1 MQDAHDDS
9 RQSGIRRPQLK
20 ASSVAAV
27 LATAAEV
34 ANLHCREQ
42 QWKTLREGTPL
53 MDDAG
58 DTMAVTDSREP
69 IPDVVDA
76 EQPTEQESFGRWL
89 EDFDRLS
96 IPEGIGRSLAAWAHD
111 GYQQLPHE
119 VGWQIRRAI
128 LYLFYLFLVPL
139 SNKGFSATPSVDELA
154 QEAFRKA
161 QASTGQPEEAGPAEP
176 EGPSAR
182 VDAPDS
188 SNQGPISVDTEREAR
203 AESSSSSPELN
214 QQFSDEQARHFL
226 THLEGSVKAATHA
239 AEKDAEIMRGREQTL
254 FRVFLAA
261 AVVTFVFAAAG
272 IALIFTGSLA
282 VGIVSAAIAIFPG
295 SGTAILRGMRKQ
307 QQAAR
312 TAKSAAADEDRHVW
326 QAVQAAMM
334 IPDPQQR
341 NVAMV
346 QLAERFASRI

>member
-1 MQDAHDDS
+1 
-9 RQSGIRRPQLK
+9 
-20 ASSVAAV
+20 
-27 LATAAEV
+27 
-34 ANLHCREQ
+34 
-42 QWKTLREGTPL
+42 

-58 DTMAVTDSREP
+58 DIMAVTDSREP
-69 IPDVVDA
+69 VPDVVDA
-76 EQPTEQESFGRWL
+76 EQPREQESFRRWL

-96 IPEGIGRSLAAWAHD
+96 IPEGIGRSLATWAHE
-111 GYQQLPHE
+111 GYQDLPHG

-154 QEAFRKA
+154 QEAFRRA

-176 EGPSAR
+176 RRPSAS

-188 SNQGPISVDTEREAR
+188 SNQGPIFLDTEREAAR
-203 AESSSSSPELN
+203 AESSSSSPGLN

-226 THLEGSVKAATHA
+226 THLEDSVKAATHA

-254 FRVFLAA
+254 FRMFLAA

-282 VGIVSAAIAIFPG
+282 VGIVSAGIAIFPG
-295 SGTAILRGMRKQ
+295 SGTAILRGMRRQ

-312 TAKSAAADEDRHVW
+312 AAKSVAADEDRHVW